1 LFKKVVNVGRN
12 FSNFDKVLIINL
24 GLACSNNGDQ
34 DDHMVLF
41 ESKKAI
47 AYPKHSASFAL
58 NYHTSSR
65 CIYSDLEAST
75 EHVAPW
81 LLCYAGLRI
90 EEGNYIAH
98 FCILAS
104 GSMGAY
110 IDR

>member
-1 LFKKVVNVGRN
+1 MI
-12 FSNFDKVLIINL
+12 SE
-24 GLACSNNGDQ
+24 Q
-34 DDHMVLF
+34 MVLS
-41 ESKKAI
+41 ESKKTI
-47 AYPKHSASFAL
+47 AYPKHGASLAL

-65 CIYSDLEAST
+65 RIYSDLEASM

-81 LLCYAGLRI
+81 LLCCAGLRI

-110 IDR
+110 IDRWRAQILCGGSRRNHI

>member
-1 LFKKVVNVGRN
+1 MI
-12 FSNFDKVLIINL
+12 SE
-24 GLACSNNGDQ
+24 Q
-34 DDHMVLF
+34 MVLF

-47 AYPKHSASFAL
+47 AHPKHSASLAL

-75 EHVAPW
+75 EHFAPW
-81 LLCYAGLRI
+81 LLCCAGLRI

-104 GSMGAY
+104 SSMGAY
-110 IDR
+110 IDRWGAWILGGGSRRNHI